1 MQSFIIVLLTAKIGF
16 ICHEAVTSLK
26 LLEKGFSKEDLAL
39 SVLLDFPLQILFGY
53 YAAKWS
59 NGPRPLK
66 PVSLLKIMEITLSNV
81 ILRYLIYI
89 SGCMPSMVALHFP
102 RSACLSL
109 LGTQKDKRLDSSTL
123 VLLWD
128 QQF

>member
-81 ILRYLIYI
+81 ILFI
-89 SGCMPSMVALHFP
+89 SVAL
-102 RSACLSL
+102 C
-109 LGTQKDKRLDSSTL
+109 
-123 VLLWD
+123 LLWSPCIFRGRHAYRCLVPRRTRD
-128 QQF
+128 WTLLL

>member
-1 MQSFIIVLLTAKIGF
+1 MDEEWQTYVWSRKDGRKKWKWIQRNFVINLCCALCILYTDLRSFIVVLLTAKIGF

-39 SVLLDFPLQILFGY
+39 SVLLDFPLQIFFGY

-66 PVSLLKIMEITLSNV
+66 PVKCYNTYTNI
-81 ILRYLIYI
+81 
-89 SGCMPSMVALHFP
+89 
-102 RSACLSL
+102 
-109 LGTQKDKRLDSSTL
+109 
-123 VLLWD
+123 
-128 QQF
+128 